1 MTAHLPAI
9 PLHIAG
15 HIDDHGPGY
24 LACALR
30 DAHGIEHKFILT
42 PRAAGR
48 PELAADSVYPQSGTL
63 ACQIEF
69 EWEDD
74 AGEALA
80 RVSTRRPWA
89 AASIDGMS
97 SFVVKAA
104 QLLREPAA

>member
-1 MTAHLPAI
+1 MTTHLPAI
-9 PLHIAG
+9 PLHIAAF
-15 HIDDHGPGY
+15 IDDHAPGY

-42 PRAAGR
+42 TRAAGR
-48 PELAADSVYPQSGTL
+48 EDLSAGSAYPQPGTL

-74 AGEALA
+74 AGLALA
-80 RVSTRRPWA
+80 RVSTRKPWA

-97 SFVVKAA
+97 SFVVQAA
-104 QLLREPAA
+104 LLLREPAA